1 MLKNIIFSYII
12 KMTLKVFSM
21 NRILEVNSLS
31 INDIKNEIYNQTG
44 ILPENQILKQNSIVL
59 ENDKSLSD
67 YNLNPLVVSLEDKL
81 NPIFKP

>member
-1 MLKNIIFSYII
+1 
-12 KMTLKVFSM
+12 MTLKVFSM

-67 YNLNPLVVSLEDKL
+67 YNLNPLVISLEDKL
-81 NPIFKP
+81 NPIFKQ

>member
-1 MLKNIIFSYII
+1 
-12 KMTLKVFSM
+12 MTLKVFSM

-31 INDIKNEIYNQTG
+31 INEIKNEIYNQTG

-67 YNLNPLVVSLEDKL
+67 YNLNPLVISLEDKL
-81 NPIFKP
+81 NPIFKQ

>member
-1 MLKNIIFSYII
+1 
-12 KMTLKVFSM
+12 MTLKVFSM